1 MQDVGSQVT
10 YKQTGPDPLFLEPE
24 DCNKVTTH
32 SDTPF
37 SVSCDHDFA

>member
-10 YKQTGPDPLFLEPE
+10 HNHTGPDPLFLEPE

-32 SDTPF
+32 SNTL
-37 SVSCDHDFA
+37 SVFLQLQS